1 MVTEVAKFG
10 AVGLVNTVL
19 DYAVLNLL
27 LSIGPLKAKVASTIV
42 ATTASYVMNRQW
54 TFNNRDRA
62 GVRREYVLFFA
73 LNLAGLA
80 IQLVVLAVAKYGLGF
95 TEHGG
100 GDDRLA
106 LNLFNALGIAVAMV
120 FRFWAYR
127 TFVFT
132 SVEAV
137 ALAETSTS
145 PAAASA
151 VAASASAASEVD
163 ELSELDVDI
172 AAVEVALT
180 DVAAAPVP
188 RHAHDELEFEST
200 SSRG

>member
-19 DYAVLNLL
+19 DYTVLNLL
-27 LSIGPLKAKVASTIV
+27 LSIGPLKAKVASTVV

-54 TFNNRDRA
+54 TYSRRDRA

-80 IQLVVLAVAKYGLGF
+80 IQLAVLGVAKYGLGF

-127 TFVFT
+127 TFVFKSAT
-132 SVEAV
+132 AV
-137 ALAETSTS
+137 GAPVS
-145 PAAASA
+145 PAPVDTAAA
-151 VAASASAASEVD
+151 DVAAAEMA

-180 DVAAAPVP
+180 DVAAAPIP
-188 RHAHDELEFEST
+188 RHTHDEFELEATT
-200 SSRG
+200 SRK